1 MLACAPSAYGSSTS
15 GVWSEVEPSLGR
27 RLLRSLFRTLA
38 AYGTLHTGPLPAPGS
53 ELTGP
58 GPGHPERVC
67 PDVELTPLERALL
80 RELR

>member
-1 MLACAPSAYGSSTS
+1 MLACAPSAHGSSTS
-15 GVWSEVEPSLGR
+15 GVWSAVEPSPSR
-27 RLLRSLFRTLA
+27 RLLRSLFRALA
-38 AYGTLHTGPLPAPGS
+38 AYGTLHTGPLPPTGS

-67 PDVELTPLERALL
+67 PDVEPTALERALF